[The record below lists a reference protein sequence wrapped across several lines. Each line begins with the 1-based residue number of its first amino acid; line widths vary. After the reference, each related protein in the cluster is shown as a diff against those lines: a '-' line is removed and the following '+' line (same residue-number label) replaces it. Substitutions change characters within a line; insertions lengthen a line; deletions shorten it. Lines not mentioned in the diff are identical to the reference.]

1 MKRARNV
8 AISGASNGLGRALAL
23 AYASP
28 GTVLGFCG
36 RNAGALDAVT
46 ELCRAKGAEVVASV
60 VDVRDTRAVA
70 EWIGEFDDRF
80 PLDLL
85 IANAGIAST
94 LTSTASLE
102 DAEVTAQVMVTNFQG
117 AVNTLLPAVARMRDR
132 RAGQVAIVSSLAALH
147 GMAISPA
154 YCASKA
160 AIKAYGESIRPI
172 LARDGVTLSLVFPGF
187 VKTAM
192 SDVFPGDKPFLWTAE
207 RAAEHIRRGLAV
219 SRAEI
224 AFPASL
230 AFGMRL
236 LPLLPA
242 SFADW
247 ILSRLSYLPREG
259 LD

>member
-1 MKRARNV
+1 MKHARYV

-28 GTVLGFCG
+28 GAVLGLCG
-36 RNAGALDAVT
+36 RNAGALDTVA
-46 ELCRAKGAEVVASV
+46 ELCRAKGAQVVASV

-70 EWIGEFDDRF
+70 EWLDGFDDCF

-94 LTSTASLE
+94 LTSTGSLE

-117 AVNTLLPAVARMRDR
+117 AVNTLLPAIARMRAR
-132 RAGQVAIVSSLAALH
+132 GAGQVAIVSSLAALH

-160 AIKAYGESIRPI
+160 AIRAYGESIRPI
-172 LARDGVTLSLVFPGF
+172 LARDGVSLSLIFPGF

-192 SDVFPGDKPFLWTAE
+192 SDVFPGDKPFLWTSE
-207 RAAEHIRRGLAV
+207 RAAEHIRRGLV
-219 SRAEI
+219 TRRAEI

-242 SFADW
+242 SLADW
-247 ILSRLSYLPREG
+247 ILNRLSYLPREG
-259 LD
+259 A